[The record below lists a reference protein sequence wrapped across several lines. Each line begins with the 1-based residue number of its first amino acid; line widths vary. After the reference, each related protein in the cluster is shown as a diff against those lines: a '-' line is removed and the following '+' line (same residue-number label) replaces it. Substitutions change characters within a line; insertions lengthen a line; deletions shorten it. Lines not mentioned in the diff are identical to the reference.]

1 MKKTP
6 RPVILALTAVLA
18 LSAFG
23 QAKKPLAFDDFIRIQ
38 RVTDPQPSPDGRS
51 TAFVVTVMDKEAN
64 RGNSDVWV
72 VPASGGE
79 PRRLTS
85 SPGTDNNP
93 RWSPD
98 GKKIAFVST
107 RSGAPQIWTIDPAGG
122 EAVQLT
128 NLSTGASG
136 VVWSPDGKKIA
147 FASSVYPDAP
157 DDEANRKRAE
167 AAEKSK
173 VKARMYDRLFYR
185 YWNAWS
191 DGTRSH
197 VFVMP
202 AEGGKA
208 VDVTPGDFDA
218 PPLDLGGSPDYAF
231 SPDGVE
237 IAFVRN
243 VDPEL
248 GQAIGTNNDVFT
260 TPVTGGPITRITT
273 NKANDNQPAYSPDGK
288 YLAYRAMARP
298 GYESDKQDLMLY
310 DRRTRTIL
318 NVTKD
323 LDASVEEVIWTRAG
337 DGVYFTV
344 EDKGRN
350 ALFFKSF
357 KKTPTGGP
365 IERILEGRTFSG
377 LSLLPEERAFVMLD
391 QAMNRPADIW
401 TYDLRTRSASRTT
414 DVNKDLLAGL
424 EMNPAEEFWFEG
436 AGKDNVHG
444 WLLKPPAF
452 DPAKKYPLVQLIHGG
467 PHGPWKDEF
476 HFRWN
481 AQMYAAQGYV
491 VALINFHASSG
502 YGQAFSDAIVGDWG
516 GKPYEDIMKG
526 LDYLL
531 ANHPFLD
538 KTKVGAA
545 GASYGGY
552 MIDWIE
558 GHTDRFKVLV
568 SHDGVFDLRSM
579 YGATEE
585 LWFPEWEQQGTPWTN
600 PEQYT
605 KWSPSHYVQNFK
617 TPCLVIHGERDY
629 RVPLEQGLQLFT
641 SLQRMNVPSKLLV
654 FPDEDHFVSK
664 PLNAELW
671 WKTILDWL
679 ASYLK

>member
-1 MKKTP
+1 MKT
-6 RPVILALTAVLA
+6 RTLTLTLLAAAAVSA
-18 LSAFG
+18 AAFG
-23 QAKKPLAFDDFIRIQ
+23 QAKKPLSFDDFIKIK
-38 RVTDPQPSPDGRS
+38 RVTDPQPSPDG
-51 TAFVVTVMDKEAN
+51 TWIAFVVTAMDTEAN

-72 VPASGGE
+72 VPTAGGE
-79 PRRLTS
+79 PRRLTA
-85 SPGTDNNP
+85 SPGADNNP

-107 RSGAPQIWTIDPAGG
+107 RSGAPQVWTIDVAGG
-122 EAVQLT
+122 EAVQVT
-128 NLSTGASG
+128 SLSTGASG
-136 VVWSPDGKKIA
+136 IVWSPDGKKIA

-157 DDEANRKRAE
+157 DDAANLKRAE

-173 VKARMYDRLFYR
+173 VKARVYDRLFYR

-197 VFVMP
+197 VFVIP

-208 VDVTPGDFDA
+208 VDLTPGDFDA

-231 SPDGVE
+231 SPDGTE

-248 GQAIGTNNDVFT
+248 DKAIGTNNDVFT
-260 TPVTGGPITRITT
+260 APVAGGPVTRITT
-273 NKANDNQPAYSPDGK
+273 NKANDNQPVYSPDGQSI
-288 YLAYRAMARP
+288 AYRAMARP
-298 GYESDKQDLMLY
+298 GYESDKQDLILY
-310 DRRTRTIL
+310 DRAAKTARNLTAG
-318 NVTKD
+318 
-323 LDASVEEVIWTRAG
+323 LDVSVEEVLWTRAG
-337 DGVYFTV
+337 DGVYFTA
-344 EDKGRN
+344 EEKGRN
-350 ALFFKSF
+350 ALYFKSL
-357 KKTPTGGP
+357 KMTPAGGP
-365 IERILEGRTFSG
+365 VTKVFDGRTFAG
-377 LSLLPEERAFVMLD
+377 LSQLPDEKTVVVLD

-401 TYDLRTRSASRTT
+401 TLDLGTRKATRIT
-414 DVNKDLLAGL
+414 DLNKDLLAGL

-436 AGKDNVHG
+436 AGKDKVHG

-476 HFRWN
+476 HYRWN

-526 LDYLL
+526 LDFLL
-531 ANHPFLD
+531 AKYPFLD
-538 KTKVGAA
+538 RTKVGAA

-552 MIDWIE
+552 MINWIE

-585 LWFPEWEQQGTPWTN
+585 LWFPEWEQMGTPWTN

-605 KWSPSHYVQNFK
+605 KWSPSYYVKNFK
-617 TPCLVIHGERDY
+617 TPCLVIHGERDF

-641 SLQRMNVPSKLLV
+641 SLQRMNVPSRLLV

-664 PLNAELW
+664 PLNAGLW

-679 ASYLK
+679 AAYLK